1 MTSLQSQY
9 NPFLTLDNIVNQPEN
24 KLFDR
29 KSAKIKVAD
38 LASIISAF
46 ANAKWGIIKEALM
59 SDCKC
64 L

>member
-46 ANAKWGIIKEALM
+46 ANAEGGTIK
-59 SDCKC
+59 
-64 L
+64 